1 MQEHGGDH
9 VGHAS
14 ATGVEQRQLLLQQQ
28 HQHLRQQQ
36 RAGGHQLRALREQR
50 GHERPR
56 SSRRLVPPATPRWS
70 CLPRKAEAA
79 AEEDDEDDDVDCC
92 CHGLPR
98 HGCSDAGCEAYVNL

>member
-14 ATGVEQRQLLLQQQ
+14 ATGVEQRQLLLLQQ
-28 HQHLRQQQ
+28 HQHLREQ

-50 GHERPR
+50 GHERPW
-56 SSRRLVPPATPRWS
+56 SSRRLVSPSAARWP

-92 CHGLPR
+92 CYGLPR